1 MPSLGLSALS
11 AARLLRS
18 TLEGLRWEEEEGR
31 KPGNRTG
38 NVKQS
43 KAVVLTSPTDN
54 Q

>member
-18 TLEGLRWEEEEGR
+18 ALEGLRWEEEGR